1 MSIKYCRDE
10 LRTQV
15 LAFTKGK
22 DLKKDW
28 VIEKNVEY
36 NGKKYDN
43 VSGTKC
49 DSESGCWRM
58 GYELYPSEE
67 IDGYKFIHYTILHG
81 VVKVN
86 AEINLNKK
94 LTCMG
99 GFYNTF
105 MTGMKYMSPKDMC
118 DDYLQPL
125 LIEKSDGLITEVNGF
140 TFKYVTTLPETK

>member
-28 VIEKNVEY
+28 IISRNVEY

-43 VSGTKC
+43 LSGTKC
-49 DSESGCWRM
+49 DDETGMYRL
-58 GYELYPSEE
+58 GFELYPSEE
-67 IDGYKFIHYTILHG
+67 IDGYKFIHYTVLHG

-99 GFYNTF
+99 GFFNTF
-105 MTGMKYMSPKDMC
+105 MNIEYMSPKQMC
-118 DDYLQPL
+118 DDYLKIL
-125 LIEKSDGLITEVNGF
+125 LKEKPDGLITEEEGF
-140 TFKYVTTLPETK
+140 SFKYL

>member
-1 MSIKYCRDE
+1 MSIKYCRDQ

-15 LAFTKGK
+15 LSFTKGK

-28 VIEKNVEY
+28 VIEKKVEY

-43 VSGTKC
+43 LSGTKC
-49 DSESGCWRM
+49 DEESGMWRM
-58 GYELYPSEE
+58 GYQLFPSEE